1 MTTFFDSIIMLRF
14 SNAKVAK
21 EECYWAKK
29 KKKKKIGILM
39 MKIYLTQKKLK
50 RRIALSI

>member
-29 KKKKKIGILM
+29 NGMLM
-39 MKIYLTQKKLK
+39 MIIYLTQKKLK
-50 RRIALSI
+50 RRIALSIWLDI

>member
-29 KKKKKIGILM
+29 KKKIGMLM
-39 MKIYLTQKKLK
+39 MTIYLTQKKLK

>member
-29 KKKKKIGILM
+29 KKKKIGMLM
-39 MKIYLTQKKLK
+39 MTIYLTQKKLK

>member
-29 KKKKKIGILM
+29 KKIGMLM
-39 MKIYLTQKKLK
+39 MTIYLTQKKLK